1 LLRPPKKEPG
11 MTGFID
17 QVAGIGHN
25 QPDEMEAEKKNQKW
39 DRWAKI

>member
-1 LLRPPKKEPG
+1 